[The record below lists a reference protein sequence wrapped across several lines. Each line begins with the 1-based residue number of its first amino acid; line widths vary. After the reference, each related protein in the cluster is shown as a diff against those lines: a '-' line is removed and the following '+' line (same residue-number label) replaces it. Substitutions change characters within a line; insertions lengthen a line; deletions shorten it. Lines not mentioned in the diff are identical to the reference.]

1 MSASKLDW
9 IGVDY
14 GSKLAGTT
22 AICYKSDKGLAIR
35 QSEKKSDADVFLSD
49 FINEHQPTVVY
60 LDAPLSLPSVYTS
73 KGEDYFYRSCD
84 RLTKAMSPMFLG
96 GLTARAMRLS
106 ASFPEIEFRECYPG
120 YFVRN
125 NPTYSEFYL
134 KKKPYTDTLEI
145 MLSKAYVQKLTSALT
160 NWHQLDAFICYLI
173 GVKQGLGAGNVLGDA
188 EEGLIY
194 V

>member
-22 AICYKSDKGLAIR
+22 AICYNSVEGLVIR

-49 FINEHQPTVVY
+49 FIDEHQPSVVY
-60 LDAPLSLPSVYTS
+60 VDAPLSLPSVYTS

-106 ASFPEIEFRECYPG
+106 ASFSEIEFRECYPG

-125 NPTYSEFYL
+125 NPIYSEFYL

-173 GVKQGLGAGNVLGDA
+173 GVKQVTGVGKVLGDA